1 MAEKKRGDV
10 KNKVSQ
16 AVKWSDVIDCHLQMC
31 KFLSE
36 KKNCLSLQK
45 KSISQFIKDKRG
57 KGRQRTSCSGSKN
70 ND

>member
-1 MAEKKRGDV
+1 MADKKKGDL
-10 KNKVSQ
+10 KDKVSQ
-16 AVKWSDVIDCHLQMC
+16 TDKWSDVIDCHLQMC

-36 KKNCLSLQK
+36 KKNSLSLQK